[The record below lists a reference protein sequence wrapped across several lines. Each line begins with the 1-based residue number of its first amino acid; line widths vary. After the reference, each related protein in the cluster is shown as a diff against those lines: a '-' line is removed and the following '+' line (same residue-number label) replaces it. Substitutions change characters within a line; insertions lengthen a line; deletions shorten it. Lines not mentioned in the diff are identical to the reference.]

1 MAEDER
7 YLILEEYRLYTEQK
21 ERFVD
26 RSFNTNK
33 FYFISVLVL
42 FLVMFLTKNFS
53 FAFGISSVLI
63 FSAAGIAICFL
74 WWINMDS
81 YNFLIKI
88 KLSDVIEKLEKK
100 LPVHPYCD
108 EYCAIQELKKKKR
121 MFVFTGMQKT
131 LAVFALLTFF
141 VLFINE
147 LVPLFLKLFCL

>member
-1 MAEDER
+1 MPEDQN
-7 YLILEEYRLYTEQK
+7 YIVLEQYRLYTEQK
-21 ERFVD
+21 ERFID
-26 RSFNTNK
+26 RSFKTNK
-33 FYFISVLVL
+33 FYLICVLSL
-42 FLVMFLTKNFS
+42 FLVMLLTKGLS

-63 FSAAGIAICFL
+63 FSAAGVAVCFL

-81 YNFLIKI
+81 YNFLIKV

-108 EYCAIQELKKKKR
+108 EYTAIQEVKKKKR

-147 LVPLFLKLFCL
+147 LVPLFLKLFI